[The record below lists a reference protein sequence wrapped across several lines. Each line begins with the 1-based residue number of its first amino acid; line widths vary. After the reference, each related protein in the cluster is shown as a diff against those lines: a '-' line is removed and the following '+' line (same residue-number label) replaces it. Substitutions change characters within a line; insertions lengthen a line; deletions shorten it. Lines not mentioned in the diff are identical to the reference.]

1 MTQSSIQLG
10 KNRIT
15 ENFIE
20 TVKDHFKN
28 HEAVKV
34 SVLKTGRESRE
45 DLRRYS
51 EEILEKLGKRYTAK
65 VVGFTI
71 FLKRWR
77 KPVR

>member
-77 KPVR
+77 KKVR